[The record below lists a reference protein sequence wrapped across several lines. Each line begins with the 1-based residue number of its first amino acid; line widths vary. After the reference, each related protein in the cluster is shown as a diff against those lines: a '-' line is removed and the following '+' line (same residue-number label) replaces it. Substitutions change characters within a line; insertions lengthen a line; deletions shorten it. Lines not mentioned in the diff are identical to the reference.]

1 MSNVRKKTL
10 AKQQARQHYKK
21 EKYLDRN
28 LNQQVR
34 KYNKLASKYGSQ
46 LLTRD
51 LAKGLADNDKQGFLN
66 FLKAQNEQSFKRTLP
81 MGKNAKMKAPLE
93 SAYNLDF
100 YISSVISNIRA
111 DEYKKRSE
119 LPAKSRGQVIDDFN
133 KRNIYK
139 QTTEDML
146 RSKRVGYRGMTKK
159 KHTQFYETAKQLL
172 QPNTTTFSQH
182 NHIANMQ
189 KAIREKFIGND
200 VDELLQLMSE
210 KISKY
215 GVGAVSDAFISEVQ
229 DPFDIVY
236 FETTN
241 SYDNALDDIKSI
253 LNSVGE

>member
-1 MSNVRKKTL
+1 MSRQRKKTL
-10 AKQQARQHYKK
+10 AREQARQHYKK

-28 LNQQVR
+28 INQQVR

-46 LLTRD
+46 LLTND

-81 MGKNAKMKAPLE
+81 MGENPKMKAPLE

-111 DEYKKRSE
+111 DEYRKRSE
-119 LPAKSRGQVIDDFN
+119 LPARSGGQIVDDFN

-146 RSKRVGYRGMTKK
+146 RQKRVGYRGMTKK
-159 KHTQFYETAKQLL
+159 KHAQFYETAKQLL
-172 QPNTTTFSQH
+172 QPNTTTFAQH
-182 NHIANMQ
+182 NHVSNMQ

-200 VDELLQLMSE
+200 VEELIQLMNE

-236 FETTN
+236 FETIN
-241 SYDNALDDIKSI
+241 SYDNALDEIKSI
-253 LNSVGE
+253 LNAVGE